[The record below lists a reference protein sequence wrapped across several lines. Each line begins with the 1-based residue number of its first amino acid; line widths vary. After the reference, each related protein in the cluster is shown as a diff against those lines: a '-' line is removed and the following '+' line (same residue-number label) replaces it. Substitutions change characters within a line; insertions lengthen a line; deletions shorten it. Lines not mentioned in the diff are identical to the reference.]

1 MSVSDLYLAGG
12 VSSDDSSRVVEEFL
26 LGVDVLVEG
35 VVAELERVGS
45 CSSFAKNSAAK
56 GARMLCWTWSS
67 LHFQHVFSSNTTSL
81 LITICPL
88 RGLYNLYA
96 LD

>member
-45 CSSFAKNSAAK
+45 CSSFAKISAAK
-56 GARMLCWTWSS
+56 GTGMLCWTWS
-67 LHFQHVFSSNTTSL
+67 
-81 LITICPL
+81 
-88 RGLYNLYA
+88 
-96 LD
+96 

>member
-12 VSSDDSSRVVEEFL
+12 VSFDDSSRVVEEFL

-45 CSSFAKNSAAK
+45 CSSFAKIQQLRVQECCVGLGLHS
-56 GARMLCWTWSS
+56 TSS
-67 LHFQHVFSSNTTSL
+67 MCFHQTLHPF
-81 LITICPL
+81 
-88 RGLYNLYA
+88 
-96 LD
+96 